1 MLLFI
6 TLSSK
11 INLPSNARYN
21 LRKKFFSRFQ
31 LDDRQMPVLW
41 HQALLTFSQ
50 RYSGEVS
57 SEQKEALLQ
66 LLTYHKHPILT
77 PEIRRELLH
86 SRCRDEEL
94 VELNPASTVE

>member
-1 MLLFI
+1 M
-6 TLSSK
+6 
-11 INLPSNARYN
+11 N
-21 LRKKFFSRFQ
+21 RFQ

-50 RYSGEVS
+50 RYSGELS

-66 LLTYHKHPILT
+66 LLSYHKHPTLT

-86 SRCRDEEL
+86 SKCRDEE
-94 VELNPASTVE
+94 ETGNIECNDD